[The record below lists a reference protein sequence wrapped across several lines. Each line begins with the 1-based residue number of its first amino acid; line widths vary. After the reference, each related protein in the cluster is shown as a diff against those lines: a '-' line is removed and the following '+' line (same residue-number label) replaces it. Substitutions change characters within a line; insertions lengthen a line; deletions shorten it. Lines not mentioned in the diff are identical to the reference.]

1 MMNSE
6 HGLVYLGYCLR
17 LHELVTFYCRIR
29 LYLKSFVLC
38 NSNIDDGVADRHLD
52 QEEGGGAGVLGER
65 GQVHTG

>member
-17 LHELVTFYCRIR
+17 LHELVTFYCRFS

-38 NSNIDDGVADRHLD
+38 NSRIDGGVADRHLD
-52 QEEGGGAGVLGER
+52 QEEDLDAGVLGE
-65 GQVHTG
+65 

>member
-17 LHELVTFYCRIR
+17 LHELVTFYCRFS

-38 NSNIDDGVADRHLD
+38 NSNIGDGVVADRHLD
-52 QEEGGGAGVLGER
+52 QEEDLDAGVLGE
-65 GQVHTG
+65 